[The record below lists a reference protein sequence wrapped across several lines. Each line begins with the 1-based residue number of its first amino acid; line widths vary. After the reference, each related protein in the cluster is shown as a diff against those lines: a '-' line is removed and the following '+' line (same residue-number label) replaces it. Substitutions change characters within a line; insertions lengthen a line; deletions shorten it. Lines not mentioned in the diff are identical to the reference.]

1 MENYKWRELGIKDK
15 IQYTMA
21 IMLIVS
27 GIVAA
32 FVCIIFN
39 SYNISTGVL
48 IYIAQA
54 FITSG
59 GIFGVSIYF
68 RTKLGEFDTRQK
80 QELGQMLDALTNTI
94 IDKISKKKDEDID

>member
-1 MENYKWRELGIKDK
+1 MENYKWNQLGVKDK
-15 IQYTMA
+15 IQYSMA
-21 IMLIVS
+21 IILIVS

-32 FVCIIFN
+32 FISIIFN
-39 SYNISTGVL
+39 SYNIATGVL

-80 QELGQMLDALTNTI
+80 QELGQMLDSITNTI
-94 IDKISKKKDEDID
+94 IDKVSKKDEHID

>member
-1 MENYKWRELGIKDK
+1 MENYKWNQLGVKDK

-21 IMLIVS
+21 IILIVS

-39 SYNISTGVL
+39 SYNIATGVL

-80 QELGQMLDALTNTI
+80 QELGQMLDTI
-94 IDKISKKKDEDID
+94 IDKISNKKDEHTD

>member
-1 MENYKWRELGIKDK
+1 MENNKWHELGVKDK
-15 IQYTMA
+15 IQYLMA
-21 IMLIVS
+21 IILIVS

-39 SYNISTGVL
+39 SYNIATGVL

-68 RTKLGEFDTRQK
+68 RTKLGEFDTRQR
-80 QELGQMLDALTNTI
+80 QELGQMLDTI
-94 IDKISKKKDEDID
+94 IDKISNKKDEHTD

>member
-1 MENYKWRELGIKDK
+1 MENNKWHELPIKDK
-15 IQYTMA
+15 IQYLMA
-21 IMLIVS
+21 IILIVS

-39 SYNISTGVL
+39 SYNIATGVL

-80 QELGQMLDALTNTI
+80 QELGQMLDTI
-94 IDKISKKKDEDID
+94 IDKISNKKDEHTD

>member
-1 MENYKWRELGIKDK
+1 MENYKWNELAVKDK

-21 IMLIVS
+21 IILIVS

-32 FVCIIFN
+32 FISIIFN
-39 SYNISTGVL
+39 SYNIATGVL

-80 QELGQMLDALTNTI
+80 QELGTMLESLTNTI
-94 IDKISKKKDEDID
+94 IDKLKNKDEHID

>member
-1 MENYKWRELGIKDK
+1 MENYKWNQLAVKDK

-21 IMLIVS
+21 IILIVS

-32 FVCIIFN
+32 FISIIFN
-39 SYNISTGVL
+39 SYNIATGVL

-80 QELGQMLDALTNTI
+80 QELGTMLESLSNTI
-94 IDKISKKKDEDID
+94 IDKINKKKDEHID